1 MKDQFTDELRT
12 AIADGFVLLD
22 RVRRIA
28 IVGANMTSLPDTAE
42 GILALLKRTM
52 GLQAELT
59 MRHGYT
65 AVSTLS

>member
-1 MKDQFTDELRT
+1 MNEQFSDELKA

-22 RVRRIA
+22 QKNRIA
-28 IVGANMTSLPDTAE
+28 IVGANITSLPDTAE
-42 GILALLKRTM
+42 GILALLQRKM

-65 AVSTLS
+65 VI